1 MPDPYDDTVESE
13 PAVWT
18 TPRRKGSNVRSGTA
32 YRQLQAQL
40 REHCRLHRNPDG
52 TYGLGCWQCP
62 RPMDYRLQYP
72 HPYSFS
78 LDHDLSI
85 RSHPELALSWAN
97 FRPAHLRCNQQRGG
111 QLDSDADLDIGEP
124 SEVW

>member
-13 PAVWT
+13 PADWT

-32 YRQLQAQL
+32 YRQLQAQF

-85 RSHPELALSWAN
+85 RSHPELAAEL
-97 FRPAHLRCNQQRGG
+97 G
-111 QLDSDADLDIGEP
+111 QLQARPLAVQPAAGWP
-124 SEVW
+124 ARQRC